1 MNMKRVSIMGIWMTV
16 AVLSFAPFTA
26 LAEQTSGLS
35 TNYSKLTVDNLPI
48 GQTVSMIQI
57 ANAPMLVGNNYE
69 IPVYV
74 NISTEVPTQLSQGYE
89 PIPDPN
95 WILVEPSGMTLDAAS
110 TMKVDV
116 KIALPDDETLFGKKY
131 QCNIV
136 IYTRGDPAATGVR
149 YGTQLTGLFMFSVAP
164 VRNESGL
171 ERALNNPA
179 NADYEINPPRVEIWG
194 VKPGQKVK
202 VRDKNNKKVEIIN
215 HSAKRQNLYLSAVD
229 PLKTEYSRI
238 TNSQPAKVAEDVLI
252 QQDDLWINP
261 RQKKALDISIQVPK
275 DADFTLGP
283 LLYLVAVSSGSTGG
297 VTRYLGIYLSEKESA
312 AAQKKKEIEA
322 QELKNAT
329 PQAVTPTAGI
339 K

>member
-1 MNMKRVSIMGIWMTV
+1 MGIWMTV

-149 YGTQLTGLFMFSVAP
+149 YGTQLTGVYFLGLSSP
-164 VRNESGL
+164 NESDW

-179 NADYEINPPRVEIWG
+179 NADTKLNHPALRSGLLNPTE
-194 VKPGQKVK
+194 VK
-202 VRDKNNKKVEIIN
+202 VRDKNKKKV
-215 HSAKRQNLYLSAVD
+215 
-229 PLKTEYSRI
+229 
-238 TNSQPAKVAEDVLI
+238 
-252 QQDDLWINP
+252 
-261 RQKKALDISIQVPK
+261 
-275 DADFTLGP
+275 
-283 LLYLVAVSSGSTGG
+283 
-297 VTRYLGIYLSEKESA
+297 
-312 AAQKKKEIEA
+312 
-322 QELKNAT
+322 
-329 PQAVTPTAGI
+329 
-339 K
+339 